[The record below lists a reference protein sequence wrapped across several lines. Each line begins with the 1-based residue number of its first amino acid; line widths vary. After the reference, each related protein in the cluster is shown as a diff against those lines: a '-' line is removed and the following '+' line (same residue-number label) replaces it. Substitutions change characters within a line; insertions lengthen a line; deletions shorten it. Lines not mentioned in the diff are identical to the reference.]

1 MGRLSN
7 GGEGVKGGGR
17 PIPKMVAKKVTVEV
31 RGYPLGASALMTPM
45 PIVIGHDA
53 RSERVA
59 NWARKREGVVLVA
72 VAVTGQR
79 RVRER
84 SPGSVGHD

>member
-1 MGRLSN
+1 M
-7 GGEGVKGGGR
+7 
-17 PIPKMVAKKVTVEV
+17 
-31 RGYPLGASALMTPM
+31 GASALMTPM